1 MNSTDLTP
9 SQRLSA
15 ELFDRGLVP
24 LAKARRVRGEPVCF
38 QPDPMQD
45 QGSYFSRP
53 FTASMAAA
61 DFERSVFSTPE
72 QLIDGLTAFWE
83 ASGDGDLSSL
93 APMMRKIASALQKEA
108 VDQDGSVSVFCY
120 AMF

>member
-15 ELFDRGLVP
+15 ELFDSSLVP
-24 LAKARRVRGEPVCF
+24 LAKARRTRGEPAYF
-38 QPDPMQD
+38 PPGPEED

-53 FTASMAAA
+53 STASMTAA
-61 DFERSVFSTPE
+61 DFEHSVFSTPE
-72 QLIDGLTAFWE
+72 ELIDGLTAFWE
-83 ASGDGDLSSL
+83 ASGDADLCSL
-93 APMMRKIASALQKEA
+93 VPMMRKIASALQEEA
-108 VDQDGSVSVFCY
+108 AEHDGSVSVFCY

>member
-15 ELFDRGLVP
+15 ELFDRYVVP
-24 LAKARRVRGEPVCF
+24 LAKVRWTRGEPAYF
-38 QPDPMQD
+38 QPGPKENQE
-45 QGSYFSRP
+45 SYFSRP
-53 FTASMAAA
+53 ATASMAAA

-83 ASGDGDLSSL
+83 DSGEADLCSL
-93 APMMRKIASALQKEA
+93 VPMMRKIASALQEEA
-108 VDQDGSVSVFCY
+108 AEHDGSVSVFCY

>member
-24 LAKARRVRGEPVCF
+24 LARARRARGEPAYF
-38 QPDPMQD
+38 PPGPEED
-45 QGSYFSRP
+45 QGSYFSRS
-53 FTASMAAA
+53 FTPSMAAA

-72 QLIDGLTAFWE
+72 QLIDGLAAFWKV
-83 ASGDGDLSSL
+83 SGDADLCSL
-93 APMMRKIASALQKEA
+93 VPMMRKIASTLQEEA
-108 VDQDGSVSVFCY
+108 AEHDGSVSVFCY

>member
-9 SQRLSA
+9 SQRLSI

-24 LAKARRVRGEPVCF
+24 LATARRARGEPVCF
-38 QPDPMQD
+38 QRDPVED
-45 QGSYFSRP
+45 QESYFSRP
-53 FTASMAAA
+53 FTASMSAA

-83 ASGDGDLSSL
+83 ASGDADLNAL
-93 APMMRKIASALQKEA
+93 VPMMRKMASALQQEA
-108 VDQDGSVSVFCY
+108 VDHDGSVSVFCY